1 MMNDGT
7 TAKHAI
13 EKEEERLAAQT
24 SGIIMTRRNR
34 WEKTWRRM
42 VGLQSAGRR
51 HHLHPLP

>member
-7 TAKHAI
+7 TEKHAI